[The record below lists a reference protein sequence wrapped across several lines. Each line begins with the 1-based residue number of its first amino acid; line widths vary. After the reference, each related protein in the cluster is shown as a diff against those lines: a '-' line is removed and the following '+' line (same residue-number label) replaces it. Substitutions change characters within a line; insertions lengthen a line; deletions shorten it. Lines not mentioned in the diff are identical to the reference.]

1 MAKVRPRGQAPLAR
15 VLLSFPS
22 RGGGVVGAG
31 GGTRGRPDSRKGCWL
46 TFQRLMQPNGRPV
59 SRMARVPAD
68 RRAARAGACPWARR
82 RRTGQS
88 GNAKGARRRLREGW
102 GVSALLVNSLRYAGV
117 PRNGLPRDRDP
128 GLEERV
134 SWPSGRAT
142 RPSPTRKPLKTARL
156 ASGRAGGSRPLPR
169 AGLHKAVPQ
178 TATGLQGEQPL
189 VKQDNVGKG
198 SRQISSVTSGEG
210 VALRAE

>member
-15 VLLSFPS
+15 VLSSFPLA
-22 RGGGVVGAG
+22 GVGVVGAG

-156 ASGRAGGSRPLPR
+156 ASGRAAGGVLSRPASCPVR
-169 AGLHKAVPQ
+169 VCIRPYHKPQ
-178 TATGLQGEQPL
+178 QVSKVNSL
-189 VKQDNVGKG
+189 
-198 SRQISSVTSGEG
+198 
-210 VALRAE
+210 